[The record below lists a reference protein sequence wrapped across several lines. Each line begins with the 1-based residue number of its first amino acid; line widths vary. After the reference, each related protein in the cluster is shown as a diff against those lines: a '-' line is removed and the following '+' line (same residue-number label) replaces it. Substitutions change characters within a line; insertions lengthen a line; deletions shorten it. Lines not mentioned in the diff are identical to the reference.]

1 MNSKQ
6 YFITLKPVGKFF
18 FGGDAT
24 FKVDSEISKTH
35 NEQFSSYILNS
46 NRMPQQTSLLGMMR
60 FLLLSNDELAFNSNE
75 NCIKDKDR
83 ANQLIGNESFSVGSY
98 SNFGCIDNLGPCFIW
113 SENERKSFFYA
124 PMDTGLEICF
134 AKFSGFSMSIND
146 MEVSIP
152 DIVITKKKEGKNDF
166 HFSGKDYIPESFI
179 SVDGNS
185 IESDKL
191 FKKDTRIGINKNY
204 DGKTENDAFYKQN
217 SYKLENGY
225 CFAFIVSIYESIKL
239 TDYNGQIVQVGA
251 DSSSFIFKA
260 QDIPSDFCYPNPK
273 EKRIIL
279 LSDTYLDISQI
290 DKDKK
295 YDFSI
300 TKTRPFRFLK
310 TSNSL
315 NKDDYNIKYK
325 PTTRCK
331 ERYELFC
338 AGSVFYF
345 SEECKKE
352 EFCKLIRTASEFVKI
367 GYNRYY

>member
-1 MNSKQ
+1 
-6 YFITLKPVGKFF
+6 
-18 FGGDAT
+18 
-24 FKVDSEISKTH
+24 
-35 NEQFSSYILNS
+35 
-46 NRMPQQTSLLGMMR
+46 MMR
-60 FLLLSNDELAFNSNE
+60 FLLLSNDELAFNINE
-75 NCIKDKDR
+75 NCIKNKDR
-83 ANQLIGNESFSVGSY
+83 ADELIGKESFSVGTPC
-98 SNFGCIDNLGPCFIW
+98 NFGYIDNLGPCFMW
-113 SENERKSFFYA
+113 NENERKSFFYA
-124 PMDTGLEICF
+124 PMDTGLEIDLS
-134 AKFSGFSMSIND
+134 KYNEFSMYINNL
-146 MEVSIP
+146 EVSIP
-152 DIVITKKKEGKNDF
+152 DIVVTKKKGGEEDS

-185 IESDKL
+185 IERDKL
-191 FKKDTRIGINKNY
+191 FQRDTRIGINKNY
-204 DGKTENDAFYKQN
+204 AGKTENDAFYKQN

-225 CFAFIVSIYESIKL
+225 CFAFIVSVDKSIRL

-260 QDIPSDFCYPNPK
+260 QDVPSGFSYPSPE
-273 EKRIIL
+273 EKKIIL
-279 LSDTYLDISQI
+279 LSDTYLDISKI

-300 TKTRPFRFLK
+300 TRTRPFRFLK
-310 TSNSL
+310 ISNSL

-345 SEECKKE
+345 KEKCKKE
-352 EFCKLIRTASEFVKI
+352 EFCKLIRAASEFVKI